1 MRKIVA
7 LCMVV
12 LCGVAFSLPVRAQQA
27 LPAGEAEG
35 PCAPAAEAAQSLPV
49 TAVVSKI
56 DLRQGRATLET
67 SVGQLELASAPAE
80 LRPCRP
86 GMCSRSVS
94 MRPRSPGRR
103 PQRLPRAA
111 EPSA

>member
-1 MRKIVA
+1 MRTIVA

-12 LCGVAFSLPVRAQQA
+12 LCGVALPLPVRAQQA

-35 PCAPAAEAAQSLPV
+35 PCAPAAEAARSLPV

-67 SVGQLELASAPAE
+67 SVGQLELAAAPAE
-80 LRPCRP
+80 LQALQTGDVLTLCVNAAALSGADPAH
-86 GMCSRSVS
+86 RS
-94 MRPRSPGRR
+94 
-103 PQRLPRAA
+103 
-111 EPSA
+111 